1 MENFNLNL
9 LKPSGAS
16 PERRTAWLLR
26 LVVALAI
33 VTLAPQGAM
42 AWSNLQIR
50 GEGFDNASWTSQSV
64 SLNKD
69 ASDTNGNAYYGVI
82 TANASQI
89 KFKLYTSNDGGKTWG
104 TGDSDTDESDA
115 VSGGYNFSMTNTG
128 SNSGAVYFASTS
140 GTTYQVLA
148 EYDNGWTLTIQAMS
162 NTDTYTVTGS
172 ATLTGSDADWVTNDP
187 SGDMTYN
194 SDTKLY
200 EKTFTNVSYSSDYMY
215 EFKVVKNHAWGMD
228 WPSSNK
234 KLTSTEFSN
243 GAGLYDV
250 KITFN
255 PLTGEINVT
264 CTQTASTQTE
274 IGRLTLV
281 GDWTNWTAYVGK
293 EMEKSADGN
302 TFSVKISGGS
312 KQEVYFRLDN
322 PEYSE
327 KGLCSTQGNGTVVE
341 VNGDAVAATV
351 GTPYSNTATYKF
363 DGTKY
368 SAVTVTAAYAN
379 NAWTVKVTADDS
391 DERKYYAVNYG
402 TSGTIKGSQ
411 DGDVVTFSIP
421 QVANTADGL
430 EFTIGEAT
438 SSTDAT
444 IATKW
449 GTSND
454 SENVTSGMD
463 ALTLSPDNST
473 TTFKLPASTAET
485 APAGTVTL
493 KLNVSTGELTASW
506 TTNADEATKD
516 LYLVLR
522 KQGGTWYSH
531 KMVYTRNR
539 QTDNSSADAGE
550 NNDKYQNYNIRKDDL
565 EKYIG
570 LSTTS
575 DDYTVEWYVRTGKQS
590 DGTYTYY
597 YPSTTIDF
605 TSGTYQAYSNGTY
618 ETYYLDTPTSTTN
631 SSDTYDPQ
639 SYYTFSKS
647 DGASY
652 TFTFNKPEATD
663 GVQAGFAVNKAIAS
677 YDDDQ
682 AREGYYLIGDFTGT
696 NASQHTNDRTHP
708 MKRYYYKNGIAYE
721 HGTSGGIAS
730 DITSSQWLTY
740 INGSTT
746 IQPDS
751 IVYRAHIDKPTA
763 GWGNLYIMPNPAD
776 NATDANADKD
786 WGSVLRP
793 QINRASAA
801 IGSGYQLDGIA
812 LNGGLTNYNVNQSLN
827 PNMADALTSLGL
839 TDINDIPSYDFSMN
853 ITTATYRLVFNK
865 PLPSGKLVLRDY
877 GDVKYTPAGST
888 KAETRTVAGNGKY
901 RFFRT
906 YYSSDSYT
914 LPDNVDMFAVTEFG
928 ISDDKATTTAV
939 LTKLTPVEKQVDV
952 SGSIETKQLI
962 YANTPLVLA
971 YAVPSGTTDLNS
983 ISGAEYTPQSGND
996 LAELSF
1002 TVNKFDEAVEYTGDR
1017 SPYFIGTNDAIALP
1031 QWYAYTDKNNK
1042 AAVGYH
1048 YLFGCY
1054 RRSAW
1059 NTSSSDTNIFD
1070 LGFWLST
1077 GKKNTYANSAYL
1089 ELPAELIAEQYLGTS
1104 YDMTSATGY
1113 SSAKKVPALF
1123 LVWDD
1128 GDNHTTG
1135 ITDVT
1140 DKTVGKAA
1148 TDAWYTLQGVRVSR
1162 PSAHGVYIHN
1172 GKKVIVK

>member
-1 MENFNLNL
+1 MENFILHL

-16 PERRTAWLLR
+16 SERRTAWLFR

-42 AWSNLQIR
+42 AWSDLEIR
-50 GEGFDNASWTSQSV
+50 GEGFDNASWTGQSV

-69 ASDTNGNAYYGVI
+69 ASNTNGNVYYGTI

-104 TGDSDTDESDA
+104 KGNSDTDESAA
-115 VSGGYNFSMTNTG
+115 VSGEYNFSVDNTSG
-128 SNSGAVYFASTS
+128 SSGAVYFASTS

-148 EYDNGWTLTIQAMS
+148 KYDGSWTVTIVAMS
-162 NTDTYTVTGS
+162 GIYTVSGTAALTGLTS
-172 ATLTGSDADWVTNDP
+172 DWQTGSDTDT

-200 EKTFTNVSYSSDYMY
+200 EKTFTNVSYTEDDQY
-215 EFKVVKNHAWGMD
+215 EFKVLRKHSWTMA

-234 KLTSTEFSN
+234 VLTSSDFSQ

-264 CTQTASTQTE
+264 CTQTTSTQTE
-274 IGRLTLV
+274 INRLVLV
-281 GDWTNWTAYVGK
+281 GDWTNWTEYVGT
-293 EMEKSADGN
+293 EMTKSVDGN
-302 TFSVKISGGS
+302 SFSLKISGGS
-312 KQEVYFRLDN
+312 KKDVYFRLDN
-322 PEYSE
+322 PGNST

-341 VNGDAVAATV
+341 VNGDAVPATV
-351 GTPYSNTATYKF
+351 GTPRSNTATYKF

-368 SAVTVTAAYAN
+368 SAVTVTAAYASGS
-379 NAWTVKVTADDS
+379 WTVKVTADAS
-391 DERKYYAVNYG
+391 DERKYYAINYG
-402 TSGTIKGSQ
+402 TSSTISGIQ

-421 QVANTADGL
+421 QVANTTSGL
-430 EFTIGEAT
+430 EFTIGQAT
-438 SSTDAT
+438 SLTNAT
-444 IATKW
+444 IATQW
-449 GTSND
+449 GTDNA
-454 SENVTSGMD
+454 SENLTSGMD
-463 ALTLSPDNST
+463 ALTLSSDNS
-473 TTFKLPASTAET
+473 TTFKLPGSEEDT
-485 APAGTVTL
+485 APRGTVTL
-493 KLNVSTGELTASW
+493 KLNVSTGDLTASW
-506 TTNADEATKD
+506 ITKADEATKD

-522 KQGGTWYSH
+522 KQGGTWYAH

-539 QTDNSSADAGE
+539 QTDNSASDAGE

-570 LSTTS
+570 LGTTT
-575 DDYTVEWYVRTGKQS
+575 DDYTVEWYVRSSKQS

-597 YPSTTIDF
+597 YPSTTIDL
-605 TSGTYQAYSNGTY
+605 TSSTYQATASAAY
-618 ETYYLDTPTSTTN
+618 ETYYLDTPTSKTGET
-631 SSDTYDPQ
+631 SDSYDPGQ
-639 SYYTFSKS
+639 YYTFEKS
-647 DGASY
+647 DGVSY
-652 TFTFNKPEATD
+652 TFTFNKEDATD
-663 GVQAGFAVNKAIAS
+663 GLMAGLAVNSAIAD
-677 YDDDQ
+677 YDNDQ
-682 AREGYYLIGDFTGT
+682 TSEGYYLIGDFTGE
-696 NASQHTNDRTHP
+696 NARQHTNDRTHP
-708 MKRYYYKNGIAYE
+708 MNRYYYKNGIAYE
-721 HGTSGGIAS
+721 HGTSGTRPC

-740 INGSTT
+740 IGDDTT

-751 IVYRAHIDKPTA
+751 IVYIGHVDKPTA
-763 GWGNLYIMPNPAD
+763 GWGNLYIMPNPAS
-776 NATDANADKD
+776 NSTDAVADKD

-801 IGSGYQLDGIA
+801 GGSGYQLDGIA

-827 PNMADALTSLGL
+827 PNMADALSNLGL
-839 TDINDIPSYDFSMN
+839 TSTNEITSYNFSMN

-865 PLPSGKLVLRDY
+865 PLPSGQLVLRDY
-877 GDVKYTPAGST
+877 GDVKYTPSGST
-888 KAETRTVAGNGKY
+888 TPETRTVAGNGKY

-914 LPDNVDMFAVTEFG
+914 LPDNVDMYAVTKFE
-928 ISDDKATTTAV
+928 ISDDKATTTAT
-939 LTKLTPVEKQVDV
+939 LEKLTPTTQNVTENGV
-952 SGSIETKQLI
+952 SSAKNVL

-971 YAVPSGTTDLNS
+971 YQVPDGVDITTSSD
-983 ISGAEYTPQSGND
+983 YTPQNGNA
-996 LAELSF
+996 LATLAF
-1002 TVNKFDEAVEYTGDR
+1002 TVSKFDEAVAYTGDKT
-1017 SPYFIGTNDAIALP
+1017 PYFIGTNDAIALP
-1031 QWYAYTDKNNK
+1031 QWYSYTDKDGK

-1059 NTSSSDTNIFD
+1059 NTSSSKTTTFD

-1077 GKKNTYANSAYL
+1077 GKQNTYANSAYL
-1089 ELPAELIAEQYLGTS
+1089 ELPAELIAKQCLGTS
-1104 YDMTSATGY
+1104 YDMTAVQ
-1113 SSAKKVPALF
+1113 AKKVPALF

-1128 GDNHTTG
+1128 GESQTTG

-1140 DKTVGKAA
+1140 DKTVSKTA